1 MPSCLPSVLIG
12 CPSIYRRFF
21 SVHCVWCTH
30 LNSFMDKKSIFREV
44 YEEWLP
50 LFKKLFKKLFNSV
63 NKYLNEDL
71 LPFEEITNN
80 KNISPTIRLFL
91 KIIFWILRVFVILFI
106 SCIYFIIVAAGMFL
120 VTAIMIFIAN
130 LLIG

>member
-1 MPSCLPSVLIG
+1 
-12 CPSIYRRFF
+12 
-21 SVHCVWCTH
+21 
-30 LNSFMDKKSIFREV
+30 MDKKSIFREV

-50 LFKKLFKKLFNSV
+50 LFKKLFNSV

-91 KIIFWILRVFVILFI
+91 KIIFWILRVFIILFI
-106 SCIYFIIVAAGMFL
+106 SCIYFIIVAAGMLL
-120 VTAIMIFIAN
+120 VVAIMAVIAN
-130 LLIG
+130 LLLF

>member
-1 MPSCLPSVLIG
+1 
-12 CPSIYRRFF
+12 
-21 SVHCVWCTH
+21 
-30 LNSFMDKKSIFREV
+30 MDKKSIFREV

-91 KIIFWILRVFVILFI
+91 KIIFWILRVFIILFI

-120 VTAIMIFIAN
+120 VVAIMAVIAN

>member
-1 MPSCLPSVLIG
+1 M
-12 CPSIYRRFF
+12 
-21 SVHCVWCTH
+21 
-30 LNSFMDKKSIFREV
+30 NKKSIFREV

-50 LFKKLFKKLFNSV
+50 LFKKLFNSV

-91 KIIFWILRVFVILFI
+91 KIIFWILRVFIILFI
-106 SCIYFIIVAAGMFL
+106 SCIYFIIVAAGMLL
-120 VTAIMIFIAN
+120 VVAIMTVIAN
-130 LLIG
+130 LLLF